1 MRPGQRSNTHGA
13 VSLFRKKLICRALRV
28 STTPKP
34 RCVTSVFL
42 TSRHYVAR
50 MFARFIKLPRI
61 LHSRDFRVRICRG
74 VSCAPCRIFNFHHE
88 SAFLSNLLAII
99 GRCSHRTDC
108 DFADFCK
115 ITKRTRLVTFFFLFF
130 SYVAIFPRGLLFRW
144 KNGVLY

>member
-1 MRPGQRSNTHGA
+1 MRPEQRSNTHGA

-61 LHSRDFRVRICRG
+61 LHSRDFRVRFAAVSRALHVGFLIPTTNLPFFRICSQSSGDALTGRIAI
-74 VSCAPCRIFNFHHE
+74 SRIF
-88 SAFLSNLLAII
+88 A
-99 GRCSHRTDC
+99 
-108 DFADFCK
+108 K
-115 ITKRTRLVTFFFLFF
+115 
-130 SYVAIFPRGLLFRW
+130 
-144 KNGVLY
+144 